1 MVTVRVS
8 WRIEGGQ
15 AKGSVVGDDA
25 VKLRKIVFVDR
36 SYRGRWPGDGEE
48 TAARIIRDT
57 KPSEHSKGA
66 LLVYPVFAADPVALT
81 SDEARAELLRIIGN
95 EGIVF
100 GQQLIPVDLPGW
112 SGELVGSFPKRFE
125 PGPLYMQW
133 RFTSEDGCRLMCLGT
148 PNFPQGVI
156 LSTGIRVGHG
166 PPVVCNWAQAVADLG
181 KPKAMETEGQISC
194 SRVRWVD
201 QYGGSFVADL
211 RQGAA
216 MAAGVGQIRRA
227 ELIWEYGHYM
237 SAGTRQ
243 AVIGLLRTGLH
254 SAEWHKQDKIRR
266 ETDERASWG
275 NSVWEMIRTVERHLA
290 DPITPRRLLDVYLSD
305 LRAVR
310 TGVDRLEL
318 TAFRFSGAGD
328 PDIYDA
334 VTLDDAAEVARL
346 SEENAQGLSRIDQ
359 RIAEIA
365 AAVQAAKTRLT
376 EPETLIAAWIEL
388 DGLSTRIKAFLAS
401 YGQEAVCEVDTLSY
415 VERHLVAAVE
425 SVDQTSGIERQLLDF
440 YELRNQA
447 TRALELAMR
456 RIEGAST
463 SDDED
468 GEP

>member
-1 MVTVRVS
+1 
-8 WRIEGGQ
+8 
-15 AKGSVVGDDA
+15 
-25 VKLRKIVFVDR
+25 
-36 SYRGRWPGDGEE
+36 
-48 TAARIIRDT
+48 
-57 KPSEHSKGA
+57 
-66 LLVYPVFAADPVALT
+66 
-81 SDEARAELLRIIGN
+81 
-95 EGIVF
+95 
-100 GQQLIPVDLPGW
+100 
-112 SGELVGSFPKRFE
+112 
-125 PGPLYMQW
+125 
-133 RFTSEDGCRLMCLGT
+133 
-148 PNFPQGVI
+148 
-156 LSTGIRVGHG
+156 
-166 PPVVCNWAQAVADLG
+166 
-181 KPKAMETEGQISC
+181 
-194 SRVRWVD
+194 
-201 QYGGSFVADL
+201 
-211 RQGAA
+211 
-216 MAAGVGQIRRA
+216 MAAGVGFLNIRVTTNRSVACDVRLLDGGWIIRDQRLANAEMLESDGQIRRA